1 MVKIAIKISFII
13 TTILR
18 WCDSLVMVIVRPVLN
33 SR

>member
-18 WCDSLVMVIVRPVLN
+18 WCDSLVMVIVMTGP
-33 SR
+33 